1 MTSLTNNYEAL
12 VEALAL
18 AITAPNHEMAQRCA
32 EMAVQIAERGYMN
45 ADEVTRAKAEALRSL
60 GIDSPSFDDA
70 DTTAQEE

>member
-45 ADEVTRAKAEALRSL
+45 ADEVEKAKADALQQVR
-60 GIDSPSFDDA
+60 
-70 DTTAQEE
+70 TTADNRISVNEDEGE

>member
-45 ADEVTRAKAEALRSL
+45 ADEVERAKADALQQVGLS
-60 GIDSPSFDDA
+60 A
-70 DTTAQEE
+70 DNRISVEEDEGE

>member
-18 AITAPNHEMAQRCA
+18 AITAPNDEMAQRCA

-45 ADEVTRAKAEALRSL
+45 AD
-60 GIDSPSFDDA
+60 
-70 DTTAQEE
+70 